1 MRRVLRL
8 CGISDRSG
16 RDGLD
21 EAAYALP
28 LEGRLAPGAIEVGGA
43 RNDDGVLSLK
53 VRADD
58 VSPAE
63 LFNAVLRHGNDEIR
77 LLVEAMDEL
86 IAPARSTLLTG
97 GWSGMRSVQR
107 ARSEALPDVTVSSR
121 DQETGYGAAL
131 FATRVLRDSSR
142 PEAV

>member
-1 MRRVLRL
+1 
-8 CGISDRSG
+8 
-16 RDGLD
+16 
-21 EAAYALP
+21 
-28 LEGRLAPGAIEVGGA
+28 VGGA

-53 VRADD
+53 VLADD

-77 LLVEAMDEL
+77 LLVEAMDE
-86 IAPARSTLLTG
+86 IIPPARSTLLTG

-107 ARSEALPDVTVSSR
+107 ARSEALPNLTVSSR
-121 DQETGYGAAL
+121 EQETGYGAAL
-131 FATRVLRDSSR
+131 LAARVLPDSSQ